1 MKQPS
6 PSPRAEHQD
15 AAKPARI
22 ALGGRS
28 GGLAGRA
35 ADMTAAPPVQRS
47 RAEARAL
54 RHAAID
60 RTADLRAGL
69 AAVDALDRGSA
80 LIDIERAVIDWCSE
94 ASLATL
100 GRDTVG
106 ETLDAVEPLLP
117 GLGAAFRPMTSR
129 LAKPQSWSV
138 PRADGPALEA
148 QLSLL
153 SATHAVLRLR
163 DRPGSGQAMGPEV
176 NQGMG
181 QGKGHEMGQVM
192 GHAMQ
197 RHLADREK
205 LLFTSR
211 IVSVGE
217 MASTLA
223 HELNQPIGAVTNV
236 LRGIDARLAAP
247 ELDRAVLG
255 RGVQLA
261 LDQAQYAARI
271 IARIREFTLSRQ
283 PRREA
288 IDLAR
293 VLRDSVGL
301 LDWELQRQQV
311 ALDLEL
317 TDAPCSLIG
326 DEVMLQQLLVN
337 LLRNGL
343 EAMADAPAA
352 ERRITVRLERK
363 GREAEIALRDT
374 GCGLPE
380 DAQSRLFVPF
390 QSTKP
395 NGMGIGLNI
404 CRSFVELHRGRL
416 WFSRPASGAGSIFH
430 ISLPLEPAAD
440 GPHKT
445 EDA

>member
-1 MKQPS
+1 MSGMNTSGPDTQAD
-6 PSPRAEHQD
+6 RTER
-15 AAKPARI
+15 PA
-22 ALGGRS
+22 
-28 GGLAGRA
+28 
-35 ADMTAAPPVQRS
+35 S
-47 RAEARAL
+47 RARGGSRGLRTARADRL
-54 RHAAID
+54 GPVD

-69 AAVDALDRGSA
+69 AAVDALDRGAA
-80 LIDIERAVIDWCSE
+80 LIDIERAVVDWCSD
-94 ASLATL
+94 ACIATL
-100 GRDTVG
+100 GRDLDH
-106 ETLDAVEPLLP
+106 ETLDRAEALLP
-117 GLGAAFRPMTSR
+117 GLEDAFTALTQRHARPPCWNF
-129 LAKPQSWSV
+129 A
-138 PRADGPALEA
+138 RADGTALQA
-148 QLSLL
+148 QLSML

-163 DRPGSGQAMGPEV
+163 DGATAAPDAGQ
-176 NQGMG
+176 
-181 QGKGHEMGQVM
+181 
-192 GHAMQ
+192 AMQ

-236 LRGIDARLAAP
+236 LRGIEARLAAP
-247 ELDRAVLG
+247 QVDAAVLA
-255 RGVQLA
+255 RGIQLA
-261 LDQAQYAARI
+261 LDQALYAARI

-288 IDLAR
+288 IDVAR

-311 ALDLEL
+311 RLELDL
-317 TDAPCSLIG
+317 TDEPCRLLG
-326 DEVMLQQLLVN
+326 DEVMLQQLIVN

-352 ERRITVRLERK
+352 ERRIAVGLRQIVDPRR
-363 GREAEIALRDT
+363 GREAEITLRDT
-374 GCGLPE
+374 GCGLSE

-416 WFSRPASGAGSIFH
+416 WFSRPADGAGSIFH
-430 ISLPLEPAAD
+430 VSLPLEPA
-440 GPHKT
+440 GTEPTPT

>member
-1 MKQPS
+1 MNPQEPQP
-6 PSPRAEHQD
+6 Q
-15 AAKPARI
+15 AARPA
-22 ALGGRS
+22 A
-28 GGLAGRA
+28 
-35 ADMTAAPPVQRS
+35 RS
-47 RAEARAL
+47 RASARGADRL
-54 RHAAID
+54 HRFTAVD

-80 LIDIERAVIDWCSE
+80 LIDIERAVVDWCSE
-94 ASLATL
+94 ASIATL
-100 GRDTVG
+100 GRDIVQATVDSV
-106 ETLDAVEPLLP
+106 DALLP
-117 GLGAAFRPMTSR
+117 GLDDAFTALTQRH
-129 LAKPQSWSV
+129 AKPPCWTV
-138 PRADGPALEA
+138 PRAEGPPLQA
-148 QLSLL
+148 QVSML

-163 DRPGSGQAMGPEV
+163 DAPEAGQ
-176 NQGMG
+176 
-181 QGKGHEMGQVM
+181 
-192 GHAMQ
+192 AMQ
-197 RHLADREK
+197 RHLADRER

-223 HELNQPIGAVTNV
+223 HELNQPIGAVANV

-247 ELDRAVLG
+247 ELDRTVLG

-261 LDQAQYAARI
+261 LDQALYAARI

-293 VLRDSVGL
+293 VLRDSIGL

-311 ALDLEL
+311 RLEL
-317 TDAPCSLIG
+317 ALTDEPCRLIG

-337 LLRNGL
+337 LLRNAL
-343 EAMADAPAA
+343 EAMAEAPPAQ
-352 ERRITVRLERK
+352 RRITVRLQRHE
-363 GREAEIALRDT
+363 REAEIALRDT

-380 DAQSRLFVPF
+380 DAQARLFVPF

-416 WFSRPASGAGSIFH
+416 WFSRPADGAGSIFH
-430 ISLPLEPAAD
+430 ISLPLEPAGTELSD
-440 GPHKT
+440 K